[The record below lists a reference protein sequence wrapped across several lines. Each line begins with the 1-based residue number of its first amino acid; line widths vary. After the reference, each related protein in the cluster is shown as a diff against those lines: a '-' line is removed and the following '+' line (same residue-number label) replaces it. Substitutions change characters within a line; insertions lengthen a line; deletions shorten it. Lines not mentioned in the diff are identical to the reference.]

1 MAVDGEKYII
11 GKTTEE
17 IERLVSNRRVYHF
30 QFWRTIKLSAPIY
43 GADIMGSLF
52 DEKVPW
58 NLSEIQSILR

>member
-30 QFWRTIKLSAPIY
+30 
-43 GADIMGSLF
+43 
-52 DEKVPW
+52 
-58 NLSEIQSILR
+58 